1 MHHACRPAR
10 IEVWRTNDASAIGGK
25 DGDDFTEEVGVQLTD
40 LKLVLFDEGDNEIE
54 LPVRCACI
62 LLQVLSSVSAQ

>member
-10 IEVWRTNDASAIGGK
+10 IEVWRTNDAGAIGN
-25 DGDDFTEEVGVQLTD
+25 DFTEEVGVQLTD
-40 LKLVLFDEGDNEIE
+40 LKLVLFDESDNEIE

-62 LLQVLSSVSAQ
+62 LLQVHSCVLHSKSS